1 MDTTW
6 HKNIKQ
12 GTSYNNKTTRD
23 AKGLLVVFIG
33 RDFFD
38 QKEAQCRLENAKSY

>member
-12 GTSYNNKTTRD
+12 STSYNHENNKTTRD

-38 QKEAQCRLENAKSY
+38 QKEA